1 MSALETRADMR
12 SLMSPD
18 HPTTRA
24 ALTAVFVTILWASSW
39 VLIRLGLETD
49 ELDPL
54 GFAGMRYGLAA
65 AVLWLALARRS
76 KPTGLRAM
84 RRSRL
89 VELAGL
95 GVVFYALTQG
105 AQFVAIANQPAATTS
120 LVLSFT
126 PLLTA
131 IAAVFVL
138 GERLRLIQAVG
149 MLAVAGGAVLYFS
162 GSLGATAVGMTAALI
177 CLAANTGASVMGRR
191 VNRRSDSDPLTV
203 TAVSMSVGAALL
215 VAVAAVIEGLALPSL
230 QGVLII
236 AWLAVVN
243 TAWAFVLWNRSL
255 VHLPAATSAVINN
268 LMLVEIALLAWLF
281 LDERPS
287 VGQVVAI
294 AVVTVGVVV
303 GSGAL
308 TAPRRVRTPSPRQ

>member
-1 MSALETRADMR
+1 MSD
-12 SLMSPD
+12 D
-18 HPTTRA
+18 HTTTRA

-39 VLIRLGLETD
+39 VLIRVGLETV

-65 AVLWLALARRS
+65 AVLWLAVARR
-76 KPTGLRAM
+76 KRPTGLGTLG
-84 RRSRL
+84 RSRL
-89 VELAGL
+89 VELVGL

-105 AQFVAIANQPAATTS
+105 SQFVAIANQPAATTS

-131 IAAVFVL
+131 IVAVFVL
-138 GERLRLIQAVG
+138 GERLRPVQAVG

-162 GSLGATAVGMTAALI
+162 GSLGATAVGMAASLI
-177 CLAANTGASVMGRR
+177 CLVANTGASVMGRR
-191 VNRRSDSDPLTV
+191 VNRRPDSDPLIV

-215 VAVAAVIEGLALPSL
+215 VAVAAIFEGLTFPSL
-230 QGVLII
+230 QGALII

-268 LMLVEIALLAWLF
+268 LMLVEIALLAWMF

-294 AVVTVGVVV
+294 GVVTVGVVV

-308 TAPRRVRTPSPRQ
+308 TAQRRVRTPSPRR

>member
-1 MSALETRADMR
+1 MSDEHT
-12 SLMSPD
+12 
-18 HPTTRA
+18 TTRA
-24 ALTAVFVTILWASSW
+24 APTAVFVTMLWASSW
-39 VLIRLGLETD
+39 VLIRLGLESD
-49 ELDPL
+49 DLDPL

-65 AVLWLALARRS
+65 VVLWLAVARKRR
-76 KPTGLRAM
+76 PTGLGSIGG
-84 RRSRL
+84 SRL

-95 GVVFYALTQG
+95 GVVFYAVTQG
-105 AQFVAIANQPAATTS
+105 SQFVAIANQPAATTS

-131 IAAVFVL
+131 VAAVFVL
-138 GERLRLIQAVG
+138 GERLRPLQGVG

-162 GSLGATAVGMTAALI
+162 GSLGATAVGMTASLVCLVANT
-177 CLAANTGASVMGRR
+177 LAAVMGRR
-191 VNRRSDSDPLTV
+191 INRRSDSDPLMV
-203 TAVSMSVGAALL
+203 TAVSMSVGATVLL
-215 VAVAAVIEGLALPSL
+215 VVAAGYEGLALPSL
-230 QGVLII
+230 RGMIII

-268 LMLVEIALLAWLF
+268 LMLVEIALLAWMF

-294 AVVTVGVVV
+294 AIVTVGVVV

-308 TAPRRVRTPSPRQ
+308 PARRRLRSPSPRP

>member
-1 MSALETRADMR
+1 M
-12 SLMSPD
+12 
-18 HPTTRA
+18 
-24 ALTAVFVTILWASSW
+24 
-39 VLIRLGLETD
+39 
-49 ELDPL
+49 
-54 GFAGMRYGLAA
+54 
-65 AVLWLALARRS
+65 
-76 KPTGLRAM
+76 
-84 RRSRL
+84 
-89 VELAGL
+89 
-95 GVVFYALTQG
+95 
-105 AQFVAIANQPAATTS
+105 AIAYQPAATPS

-131 IAAVFVL
+131 LSAVFVL
-138 GERLRLIQAVG
+138 GERLRPIQAVG

-162 GSLGATAVGMTAALI
+162 GSLGATAVGMTASLI

-191 VNRRSDSDPLTV
+191 VNRRSDSDPLIV

-215 VAVAAVIEGLALPSL
+215 VAVAAIYEGLALPSA
-230 QGVLII
+230 QGMIII

-303 GSGAL
+303 GTGAFN
-308 TAPRRVRTPSPRQ
+308 APRRLRTPSPRP